1 MNVPGHNLNR
11 MLAGLEHSNEP
22 GEKLEPPRRQER
34 QGDQKRKKAFALVS
48 LGELGALAVAVKVL

>member
-1 MNVPGHNLNR
+1 

-34 QGDQKRKKAFALVS
+34 QDKAKQKLFHVFDL
-48 LGELGALAVAVKVL
+48 LGGLGVLAVAVKVL